1 MNGSRIANGVELGGC
16 LSAGPSRS
24 RRTPVCLLVP
34 RGWSAADAVRA
45 ADAHLA
51 ARGYFESAGAP
62 GEDVHEFDGIPFR
75 VQRGAGRVAAPGPLC
90 GEQSDLVLT
99 EVLGLDR
106 DEIEGLREQGVFG

>member
-1 MNGSRIANGVELGGC
+1 MCIRDRNG
-16 LSAGPSRS
+16 
-24 RRTPVCLLVP
+24 
-34 RGWSAADAVRA
+34 ADVV